1 MAQFASLFQLKKERH
16 QAEEERLFLGFTV
29 GEQSY
34 ATEVSL
40 IKEILKIPRIFSLPK
55 VPAFVK
61 GVIDLRGAI
70 LPLIDLK
77 ERLGLGSVN
86 LKKGRVI
93 VMVPGNR
100 PIGLLVDTVVEV
112 FRTVPKEIK
121 PPPEMFRQPHLQFI
135 RGMVRVGDQLYLIL
149 DPRELLTPQEFSS
162 LESQVWTAPK

>member
-16 QAEEERLFLGFTV
+16 QVEEERLFLGFTV
-29 GEQSY
+29 GDQAY
-34 ATEVSL
+34 ATEVFL
-40 IKEILKIPRIFSLPK
+40 IKEILKIPRIYSLPK

-61 GVIDLRGAI
+61 GVIDLRGSI

-93 VMVPGNR
+93 VMIPGNR
-100 PIGLLVDTVVEV
+100 PIGLLVDAVIEV

-121 PPPEMFRQPHLQFI
+121 PPPEMFHQPHLQFI
-135 RGMVRVGDQLYLIL
+135 RGMVRVGEQLYLIL
-149 DPRELLTPQEFSS
+149 NPKELLTPQEFST
-162 LESQVWTAPK
+162 LENHNWTSPA

>member
-1 MAQFASLFQLKKERH
+1 
-16 QAEEERLFLGFTV
+16 
-29 GEQSY
+29 
-34 ATEVSL
+34 
-40 IKEILKIPRIFSLPK
+40 
-55 VPAFVK
+55 
-61 GVIDLRGAI
+61 
-70 LPLIDLK
+70 
-77 ERLGLGSVN
+77 LGSVN

-149 DPRELLTPQEFSS
+149 NPRELLTPQEFSS
-162 LESQVWTAPK
+162 LENHAWTTPT

>member
-1 MAQFASLFQLKKERH
+1 MAQFASLFQLKKDRN
-16 QAEEERLFLGFTV
+16 QIEEERLFLGFSV
-29 GEQSY
+29 GDQAYS
-34 ATEVSL
+34 TEVSL

-61 GVIDLRGAI
+61 GVIDLRGSI

-77 ERLGLGSVN
+77 ERLGLGSVS

-93 VMVPGNR
+93 VMIPGNR

-121 PPPEMFRQPHLQFI
+121 PPPEMFNQPHLKFI
-135 RGMVRVGDQLYLIL
+135 RGMVRVGEQLYLIL
-149 DPRELLTPQEFSS
+149 NPKELLTPQEFST
-162 LESQVWTAPK
+162 LENHNWTSPA